1 MKKTF
6 IIALVTL
13 LGFSVS
19 KAQTTNTGEDKIH
32 SFVSLENPPVY
43 PGGIAEF
50 YKFLGE
56 NIKYPEQ
63 AKQNKIQ
70 GNVFVSF
77 VVEKSGAISNVKVD
91 RGLGY
96 GTDEEAL
103 RVLALSPN
111 WEPGTQNNKPVRVKY
126 NIPIKFHMNKA
137 SN

>member
-6 IIALVTL
+6 IIALITL

-19 KAQTTNTGEDKIH
+19 KAQTTNTGEDKIY
-32 SFVSLENPPVY
+32 SFVSLENPPLY
-43 PGGIAEF
+43 PNGIAEF

-63 AKQNKIQ
+63 AKENKIQ

-77 VVEKSGAISNVKVD
+77 VVEKSGTISNVKVVK
-91 RGLGY
+91 GLGY

-111 WEPGTQNNKPVRVKY
+111 WEPGLKDGQPVRVKY
-126 NIPIKFHMNKA
+126 NLPIKFSLNKV